1 MFISFGNVVHH
12 GPASVV
18 RGVLVVLPHV
28 FGVVCAE
35 VSSLPP
41 CSSFHSCSGGVAYFL
56 DTRPKGL
63 NKIT

>member
-1 MFISFGNVVHH
+1 MFSSFG
-12 GPASVV
+12 SVV
-18 RGVLVVLPHV
+18 QHSPAVAVGGVLVVLPHV

-41 CSSFHSCSGGVAYFL
+41 SSSFHSCSDGVVCFL